1 MSITLAAEFGLREQ
15 DGKAWITLKAKETES
30 VTFIWPGGIK
40 RAGAVAQ
47 AINAIGKAEAAMKAA
62 RKDCRDPDTDSAL
75 STKAGELLD
84 EALMALGVK
93 P

>member
-1 MSITLAAEFGLREQ
+1 MSITLSAEFGLRA
-15 DGKAWITLKAKETES
+15 DGKAWITIKAKDTEEA
-30 VTFIWPGGIK
+30 TFIWPGGVK
-40 RAGAVAQ
+40 RASAVAQ
-47 AINAIGKAEAAMKAA
+47 AINAIGKAEAALKAA